1 MKHFSEQGNLRL
13 TPLYYLEHIPGHV
26 ILSLLQ
32 CQKRALRVGQPVKTT
47 MRHTAPAIR
56 ALLQEKEHTKSVL
69 NNTVVTSCF
78 NSLSLQK
85 ETATS

>member
-1 MKHFSEQGNLRL
+1 MEHFSEHWNLRL

-32 CQKRALRVGQPVKTT
+32 CQKPAMRVGQPVKIAI
-47 MRHTAPAIR
+47 RHTAPAIR
-56 ALLQEKEHTKSVL
+56 AVLQENEYDKRVL
-69 NNTVVTSCF
+69 NITVVTSCF
-78 NSLSLQK
+78 NILSLQK